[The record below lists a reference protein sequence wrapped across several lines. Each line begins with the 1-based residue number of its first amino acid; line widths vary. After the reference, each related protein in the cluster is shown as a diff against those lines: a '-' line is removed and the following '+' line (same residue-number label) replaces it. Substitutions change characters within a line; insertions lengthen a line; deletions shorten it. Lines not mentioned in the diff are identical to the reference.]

1 MKVLIVDKM
10 HASLS
15 GLLAAIGLEPDYRPE
30 INREALLE
38 IVGQYTGLII
48 RSKTPVDAEL
58 LQKAKNLRFVA
69 RAGSGLDA
77 IDAKQAES
85 QGIRVFNAPEANRD
99 AVAEH
104 TMGMLLSLLHSIH
117 LGNAQIKN
125 HIWNREDN
133 RGVELKGKTVAVIGY
148 GNIGKE
154 VAKRL
159 SVFGTRVLVYDKYKV
174 SYGDQYAEEATM
186 KQIYEEADIVTL
198 HIPLTVYNRF
208 MVNEVYLRS
217 FKKNILLIN
226 TARGK
231 LVDLTAL
238 CKALESGKVIGAC
251 LDVLENEN
259 LAQFTPSQKEAFN
272 FLIKH
277 PQVILTPH
285 VAGWTQESY
294 ERINHVL
301 VEKIKQC
308 LFD

>member
-15 GLLAAIGLEPDYRPE
+15 GLLAAIGLESDYRPE

-104 TMGMLLSLLHSIH
+104 TMGMLLGLLHSIH
-117 LGNAQIKN
+117 LGNTQIKN

-159 SVFGTRVLVYDKYKV
+159 SVFETRVLVYDKYKV

-186 KQIYEEADIVTL
+186 KHIYEEADIVTL

-217 FKKNILLIN
+217 FKKSILLIN

-285 VAGWTQESY
+285 VAGWTHESY